1 MVALLAFLAS
11 GLVVVL
17 AGVALA
23 RHADVISEVTGLGRV
38 WIGSVL
44 LAAATSLPEAS
55 TDVSAVLLDVPNLA
69 AGDLF
74 GSCLANM
81 FILGVIDLLSRD
93 TRVLR
98 SVALDHGLSASLAI
112 LLMAI
117 ASLLV
122 ATASAGT
129 VFGVGTGAV
138 VLLATYLAG
147 ARAVYRHNVRGPLEQ
162 YRPPQG
168 QSRSGILRTALLQ
181 FAAASVAILAAAP
194 FFAWSAEQLAVATG
208 LGSTFVGTLLVG
220 FSTSLPELVV
230 SVAAVRQGAID
241 LAVGNLFGSNALN
254 MALLFVLDLAVPDR
268 SFFAVIGPSH
278 ALTGI
283 LAVCMTSLGLA
294 AVFYRAD
301 RRFRVIE
308 PDSAL
313 LVLSYF
319 VCIAVLYSE
328 AVGT

>member
-1 MVALLAFLAS
+1 MTALLVFVAS

-55 TDVSAVLLDVPNLA
+55 TDVSAVLFDAPDLA

-74 GSCLANM
+74 GSSLANM
-81 FILGVIDLLSRD
+81 LILGVIDLLARD

-112 LLMAI
+112 LLTSI
-117 ASLLV
+117 AALLV
-122 ATASAGT
+122 AVQSAG
-129 VFGVGTGAV
+129 VVLGVGWGSIA
-138 VLLATYLAG
+138 LLAVYLAG
-147 ARAVYRHNVRGPLEQ
+147 ARAVYRHNVREPEQ
-162 YRPPQG
+162 AYRPPQG
-168 QSRSGILRTALLQ
+168 QSRSSILRAALGR
-181 FAAASVAILAAAP
+181 FGAAAAVILAAAP
-194 FFAWSAEQLAVATG
+194 FFAWSAEQLAIASG
-208 LGSTFVGTLLVG
+208 LGTSFVGTLLVG

-254 MALLFVLDLAVPDR
+254 MALLFVLDLAAPGR
-268 SFFAVIGPSH
+268 SIFAIIEPSH

-283 LAVCMTSLGLA
+283 LAVSMTSLGLA
-294 AVFYRAD
+294 AVFYRAE
-301 RRFRVIE
+301 RRFRVVE

-313 LVLSYF
+313 LVVGYF
-319 VCIAVLYSE
+319 VCIAVLY
-328 AVGT
+328 VQTVRV